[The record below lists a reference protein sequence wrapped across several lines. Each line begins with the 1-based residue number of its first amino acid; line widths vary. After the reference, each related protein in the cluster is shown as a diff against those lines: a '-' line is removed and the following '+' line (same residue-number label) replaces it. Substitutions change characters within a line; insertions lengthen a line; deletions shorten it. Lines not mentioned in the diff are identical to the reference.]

1 MEIKAEELLYR
12 LEHKQNIEAL
22 GHVWAVFGEE
32 DYYRQQ
38 IVTAVPE
45 AIFANVPVED
55 RQICIFDKDTDLL
68 ALGNAINTYPFFSGH
83 SLVFLRDE
91 KLLAVKAD
99 NDSKKKQLDKLAAL
113 LDDVPEY
120 CTVVVSVSK
129 LDKRTKLYKAIK
141 KAGLVCECQSIRP
154 YELGAW
160 LDAQAESYGAHWQR
174 DAIGVIM
181 EYLSPVEK
189 APLQLLRQE
198 IAKLAVYAGE
208 RRTWTKEDVE
218 TIFAAL
224 PEASNFAL
232 LNFIK
237 FRMHVMFQNIR
248 FLYRTEGSKA
258 NMECYFCNLH
268 SHISYLLQQ
277 LRCKMKTG
285 CRCSCRTVIF
295 CIYSLITV
303 LILQLMRNIRRQWHL
318 SEPVKDFFKNPFIM
332 ELDQTIA
339 FLYDI
344 HDLSGKNPLSKDDL
358 CTDFTFFSRFHK
370 GFPDIIFFSF
380 Q

>member
-12 LEHKQNIEAL
+12 LESKQSIEGL

-68 ALGNAINTYPFFSGH
+68 ALGNAINTYPFFSGP

-232 LNFIK
+232 LNFIAERNLPEALAVLAGEK
-237 FRMHVMFQNIR
+237 KKGTNILPVCAMVLFKLR
-248 FLYRTEGSKA
+248 QMLQF
-258 NMECYFCNLH
+258 MELRRQGYGTKEVAAELKLH
-268 SHISYLLQQ
+268 PYAAKKMQDQCQHFSESRLQAALLDIAQLNVDLRKGGRDYNRLEEILLQ
-277 LRCKMKTG
+277 L
-285 CRCSCRTVIF
+285 
-295 CIYSLITV
+295 L
-303 LILQLMRNIRRQWHL
+303 
-318 SEPVKDFFKNPFIM
+318 
-332 ELDQTIA
+332 A
-339 FLYDI
+339 
-344 HDLSGKNPLSKDDL
+344 
-358 CTDFTFFSRFHK
+358 
-370 GFPDIIFFSF
+370 
-380 Q
+380 